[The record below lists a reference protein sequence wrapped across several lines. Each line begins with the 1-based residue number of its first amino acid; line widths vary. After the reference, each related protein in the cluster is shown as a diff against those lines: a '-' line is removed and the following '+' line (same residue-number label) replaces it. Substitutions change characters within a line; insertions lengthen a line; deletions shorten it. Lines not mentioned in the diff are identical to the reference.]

1 LKRAALLAAVLALFL
16 AASAGAALIVGSPR
30 ADSWRCRKS
39 VPRDLECDGRLPDR
53 LWELAWG
60 ALALGICGHVLR
72 LLAVSRAWRNI
83 IKGAYPQARVRW
95 RSIVGSVFAGVG
107 VNAII
112 PARGGE
118 AVRVVLAKRSVEGSS
133 YATIASTLVLLSLF
147 DFVVATCL
155 VIWAAVTGQL
165 PQVLGPSFD
174 FSWAFHNPGTFLKVV
189 AVVLAV
195 AVVIVLWFAEQ
206 IGDFRRRL
214 TQGFAILKD
223 RRAYLQRVAF
233 WQGIDWTLRLIG
245 VLFFLHAFGLPVT
258 VHNALLVQVSA
269 GLASLLPITP
279 SGSEPSRR
287 SSSTCCATRRRG
299 RLCSRS
305 ASACGSRSSSST
317 SCSASRAL
325 HHAADRALA
334 PARGYDFDRPRYSM
348 SVPDPGS
355 DPLRSVPSPSQN
367 CYARQV
373 RGLKAGSS
381 RESCGQLV
389 RGLTPVRRGPLCGA
403 ARRSSAPSSR
413 GSRTR
418 LRALPGSR
426 RGSLREPKCWSSARR
441 RAGPTP
447 WSVSKIDSFALSRAA
462 AMKPEREAMRLVADP
477 LQELQPGRVPVEHD
491 RLRRSGTK
499 TSSSRFASEITA
511 TRGRSNACIAANTA
525 DNCPL
530 PPSTTTRFGVAE
542 NDSSYS
548 SSATSRIRAN
558 RREITSASAAKSSC
572 PAEPLIPNFR

>member
-1 LKRAALLAAVLALFL
+1 M
-16 AASAGAALIVGSPR
+16 
-30 ADSWRCRKS
+30 
-39 VPRDLECDGRLPDR
+39 
-53 LWELAWG
+53 AWG
-60 ALALGICGHVLR
+60 ALALGICCHVLR

-223 RRAYLQRVAF
+223 RRAYLRRVAF
-233 WQGIDWTLRLIG
+233 WQGIDWTLRLVA

-279 SGSEPSRR
+279 SGIGTEQAFLLYLLRDQ
-287 SSSTCCATRRRG
+287 
-299 RLCSRS
+299 
-305 ASACGSRSSSST
+305 
-317 SCSASRAL
+317 ASRTAL
-325 HHAADRALA
+325 LSFSVGMRITLIAVNLVLGFAALFITLRTVHWRQHGATTSTD
-334 PARGYDFDRPRYSM
+334 
-348 SVPDPGS
+348 PD
-355 DPLRSVPSPSQN
+355 
-367 CYARQV
+367 
-373 RGLKAGSS
+373 
-381 RESCGQLV
+381 
-389 RGLTPVRRGPLCGA
+389 
-403 ARRSSAPSSR
+403 
-413 GSRTR
+413 TR
-418 LRALPGSR
+418 
-426 RGSLREPKCWSSARR
+426 
-441 RAGPTP
+441 
-447 WSVSKIDSFALSRAA
+447 
-462 AMKPEREAMRLVADP
+462 
-477 LQELQPGRVPVEHD
+477 
-491 RLRRSGTK
+491 
-499 TSSSRFASEITA
+499 
-511 TRGRSNACIAANTA
+511 
-525 DNCPL
+525 
-530 PPSTTTRFGVAE
+530 
-542 NDSSYS
+542 
-548 SSATSRIRAN
+548 
-558 RREITSASAAKSSC
+558 
-572 PAEPLIPNFR
+572 